1 MYAATGH
8 RFGVAECRIR
18 RPDGWMRISHK
29 RRNGDGESD
38 VQSRTY
44 PPFGSATHGRQQI
57 VARARIGGNARCG

>member
-1 MYAATGH
+1 
-8 RFGVAECRIR
+8 
-18 RPDGWMRISHK
+18 MRISHK